1 MKKSKNIEK
10 EMSEKKTDGKQQ
22 EEVKQPQMEAV
33 EDEITDNGEEKIN
46 ELEQKLRRQIEELKD
61 TNLRLHAEFDNY
73 RKRTIKEKIELSKTA
88 SEDVIIDL
96 LPVLDDFDR
105 ALKNITD
112 AGAENAFTEGI
123 ALIYNKLLKVLSQK
137 GVEEIQAKDQ
147 VFDTDFHEAVSHI
160 PGDDPEGEQKII
172 DVIQKGYKLNGKV
185 IRFAKVVVG
194 S

>member
-10 EMSEKKTDGKQQ
+10 EMSEKNTDGKQQ
-22 EEVKQPQMEAV
+22 EEVKHPQMETV
-33 EDEITDNGEEKIN
+33 EDEINDNGEEKIN

-88 SEDVIIDL
+88 SGDVIIDL

-147 VFDTDFHEAVSHI
+147 IFDTDFHEAVSHI
-160 PGDDPEGEQKII
+160 PGDDPDGEQKII
-172 DVIQKGYKLNGKV
+172 DVVQKGYKLNGKV

>member
-1 MKKSKNIEK
+1 
-10 EMSEKKTDGKQQ
+10 MSEKKPDGKKQ
-22 EEVKQPQMEAV
+22 EEVKQPQMEVV

-112 AGAENAFTEGI
+112 AGAENAFTEGM

-147 VFDTDFHEAVSHI
+147 IFDTDFHEAVSHI
-160 PGDDPEGEQKII
+160 PGDDSDGEQKII
-172 DVIQKGYKLNGKV
+172 DVVQKGYKLNGKV

>member
-10 EMSEKKTDGKQQ
+10 EMSEKKPDGKKQ

-73 RKRTIKEKIELSKTA
+73 RKRTVKEKIELSKTA

-112 AGAENAFTEGI
+112 AGAENAFTEGM

-147 VFDTDFHEAVSHI
+147 IFDTDFHEAVSHI
-160 PGDDPEGEQKII
+160 PGDDSDGEQKII
-172 DVIQKGYKLNGKV
+172 DVVQKGYKLNGKV

>member
-10 EMSEKKTDGKQQ
+10 EMSEKKPDGKKQ

-112 AGAENAFTEGI
+112 AGAENAFTEGM

-147 VFDTDFHEAVSHI
+147 IFDTDFHEAVSHI
-160 PGDDPEGEQKII
+160 PGDDSDGEQKII
-172 DVIQKGYKLNGKV
+172 DVVQKGYKLNGKV

>member
-1 MKKSKNIEK
+1 
-10 EMSEKKTDGKQQ
+10 MSEKKPDGKKQ

-73 RKRTIKEKIELSKTA
+73 RKRTVKEKIELSKTA

-112 AGAENAFTEGI
+112 AGAENAFTEGM

-147 VFDTDFHEAVSHI
+147 IFDTDFHEAVSHI
-160 PGDDPEGEQKII
+160 PGDDSDGEQKII
-172 DVIQKGYKLNGKV
+172 DVVQKGYKLNGKV

>member
-1 MKKSKNIEK
+1 
-10 EMSEKKTDGKQQ
+10 MSEKKPDGKKQ

-46 ELEQKLRRQIEELKD
+46 ELEQKLLRQIEELKD

-112 AGAENAFTEGI
+112 AGAENAFTEGM

-147 VFDTDFHEAVSHI
+147 IFDTDFHEAVSHI
-160 PGDDPEGEQKII
+160 PGDDSDGEQKII
-172 DVIQKGYKLNGKV
+172 DVVQKGYKLNGKV

>member
-10 EMSEKKTDGKQQ
+10 EMSEKKPDGKKQ

-112 AGAENAFTEGI
+112 AGAENAFTEGM

-160 PGDDPEGEQKII
+160 PGDDSDGEQKII
-172 DVIQKGYKLNGKV
+172 DVVQKGYKLNGKV

>member
-22 EEVKQPQMEAV
+22 EEVKHPQMEAV
-33 EDEITDNGEEKIN
+33 EGEIADNGEEKIN

-123 ALIYNKLLKVLSQK
+123 SLIYNKLLKVLSQK

-147 VFDTDFHEAVSHI
+147 IFDTDFHEAVSHI
-160 PGDDPEGEQKII
+160 PGDNPDGEQKII
-172 DVIQKGYKLNGKV
+172 DVVQKGYKLNGKV

>member
-1 MKKSKNIEK
+1 
-10 EMSEKKTDGKQQ
+10 MSEKKPDGKKQ

-160 PGDDPEGEQKII
+160 PGDDSDGEQKII
-172 DVIQKGYKLNGKV
+172 DVVQKGYKLNGKV

>member
-1 MKKSKNIEK
+1 MKKSKNIER
-10 EMSEKKTDGKQQ
+10 EMSEKKPDGKKQ

-112 AGAENAFTEGI
+112 AGAENAFTEGM

-160 PGDDPEGEQKII
+160 PGDDSDGEQKII
-172 DVIQKGYKLNGKV
+172 DVVHKGYKLNGKV

>member
-1 MKKSKNIEK
+1 
-10 EMSEKKTDGKQQ
+10 MSEKKPDGKKQ

-73 RKRTIKEKIELSKTA
+73 RKRTVKEKIELSKTA

-112 AGAENAFTEGI
+112 AGAENAFTEGM

-147 VFDTDFHEAVSHI
+147 IFDTDFHEAVSHI
-160 PGDDPEGEQKII
+160 PGDDSDGEQKII
-172 DVIQKGYKLNGKV
+172 DVDQKGYKLNGKV

>member
-10 EMSEKKTDGKQQ
+10 EMSEKKPDGKKQ

-46 ELEQKLRRQIEELKD
+46 ELEQKLLRQIEELKD

-112 AGAENAFTEGI
+112 AGAENAFTEGM

-147 VFDTDFHEAVSHI
+147 IFDTDFHEAVSHI
-160 PGDDPEGEQKII
+160 PGDDSDGEQKII
-172 DVIQKGYKLNGKV
+172 DVVQKGYKLNGKV

>member
-22 EEVKQPQMEAV
+22 EEVKHPQMEAV
-33 EDEITDNGEEKIN
+33 EGEIADNGEEKIN

-123 ALIYNKLLKVLSQK
+123 SLIYNKLLKVLSQK

-147 VFDTDFHEAVSHI
+147 IFDTDFHEAVSHI
-160 PGDDPEGEQKII
+160 PGDDPDGEQKII
-172 DVIQKGYKLNGKV
+172 DVVQKGYKLNGKV

>member
-1 MKKSKNIEK
+1 MKKSKNIER
-10 EMSEKKTDGKQQ
+10 EMSEKKPDGKKQ

-160 PGDDPEGEQKII
+160 PGDDSDGEQKII
-172 DVIQKGYKLNGKV
+172 DVVQKGYKLNGKV

>member
-1 MKKSKNIEK
+1 
-10 EMSEKKTDGKQQ
+10 
-22 EEVKQPQMEAV
+22 
-33 EDEITDNGEEKIN
+33 
-46 ELEQKLRRQIEELKD
+46 
-61 TNLRLHAEFDNY
+61 
-73 RKRTIKEKIELSKTA
+73 SKTA

-160 PGDDPEGEQKII
+160 PGDDSDGEQKII
-172 DVIQKGYKLNGKV
+172 DVVQKGYKLNGKV

>member
-10 EMSEKKTDGKQQ
+10 EMSEKKPDGKKQ

-160 PGDDPEGEQKII
+160 PGDDSDGEQKII
-172 DVIQKGYKLNGKV
+172 DVVQKGYKLNGKV